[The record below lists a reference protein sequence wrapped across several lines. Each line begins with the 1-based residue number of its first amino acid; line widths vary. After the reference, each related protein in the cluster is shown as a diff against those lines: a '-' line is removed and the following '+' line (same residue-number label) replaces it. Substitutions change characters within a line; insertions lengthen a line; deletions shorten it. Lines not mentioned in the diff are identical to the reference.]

1 MTPASTGTG
10 IDTMRPLYRESSD
23 VQRVESG
30 NAGLWYDKFCDL
42 WPAGSDP
49 AKLGLGTE
57 KARWIKQVTVRP
69 VGDAELLQDHYAR
82 RRQLVERSGGRLLC
96 VRTTSRLVTGLG
108 RAHPVENG
116 FAWHPILG
124 TPYLPGSSLKGLL
137 RAWAQSTGD
146 VDARLGTPKG
156 RGDVMLLDALP
167 LVPVQLELDVMT
179 PHYGDYYGSHQPP
192 GDWMS
197 PTPVPFLVVA
207 PGAAFHFA
215 LIPRG
220 EQARASLDEIER
232 WLLGALG
239 ELGAGAKTAVGYGLF
254 GTNEAP
260 PPVAERWLDARAR
273 AQQRLAGMSEQAAL
287 DQARRIGKGEQIEGD
302 LELVRELL
310 IARYHEHWSRGRP
323 LVKTTP
329 HGAAKLKEHAA
340 YLQPPALEA
349 AAPEAPAGQSLAD
362 RPTDEEVAVIEGCRD
377 DKAGIKKIGE
387 QLMQGQGRISSPA
400 GRKAFLQAARAKL
413 AGTKAADEDW
423 LKRLSKFMRTLA

>member
-1 MTPASTGTG
+1 
-10 IDTMRPLYRESSD
+10 MRPLYRESSD
-23 VQRVESG
+23 VQRAEPG

-42 WPAGSDP
+42 WPAQPDP
-49 AKLGLGTE
+49 EKPGLGTK
-57 KARWIKQVTVRP
+57 KASWIEQVTRRP
-69 VGDAELLQDHYAR
+69 VGDAELLHDYYAR

-137 RAWAQSTGD
+137 RAWAQSTD
-146 VDARLGTPKG
+146 EVDARLGTPGG

-167 LVPVQLELDVMT
+167 LGPVQLELDVMT
-179 PHYGDYYGSHQPP
+179 PHYGDYYGSDQPP

-232 WLLGALG
+232 WLLGALA

-254 GTNEAP
+254 GMNEAP
-260 PPVAERWLDARAR
+260 PPVAPRWLDARAR
-273 AQQRLAGMSEQAAL
+273 AQQRLGGMSEQAAL
-287 DQARRIGKGEQIEGD
+287 EQARRIGNGEQIEGD
-302 LELVRELL
+302 PELVRELL
-310 IARYHEHWSRGRP
+310 IARYHEHWSRGLP
-323 LVKTTP
+323 LDKATR
-329 HGAAKLKEHAA
+329 HGFDKLKQYAA
-340 YLQPPALEA
+340 YLRPPALEA
-349 AAPEAPAGQSLAD
+349 VAPEAPAGLSLAD
-362 RPTDEEVAVIEGCRD
+362 RPTDDEAAVIEGCRD
-377 DKAGIKKIGE
+377 DKARIKEIGE

-400 GRKAFLQAARAKL
+400 GRKAFLQAAKAKL
-413 AGTKAADEDW
+413 ARTKKAADEDW

>member
-1 MTPASTGTG
+1 
-10 IDTMRPLYRESSD
+10 MRPLYRESINA
-23 VQRVESG
+23 QRVEPG

-42 WPAGSDP
+42 GQAQPDP
-49 AKLGLGTE
+49 TKPGLGTE
-57 KARWIKQVTVRP
+57 KAGWIKQVTRRP
-69 VGDAELLQDHYAR
+69 VGDAELLHDYYAR
-82 RRQLVERSGGRLLC
+82 RSQLVERSGGRLLC

-137 RAWAQSTGD
+137 RAWALTAQVE
-146 VDARLGTPKG
+146 VDARLGTPEG

-167 LVPVQLELDVMT
+167 LGPVQLELDVMT
-179 PHYGDYYGSHQPP
+179 PHYGDYYGSDQPP

-207 PGAAFHFA
+207 PGATFHFA

-273 AQQRLAGMSEQAAL
+273 AQQRLEGMSEQAAL
-287 DQARRIGKGEQIEGD
+287 EQARRIGKGEQIGD
-302 LELVRELL
+302 DPELVRELL
-310 IARYHEHWSRGRP
+310 IARYHEHWSRGRA
-323 LVKTTP
+323 LDKATP

-340 YLQPPALEA
+340 YLRPPALEA
-349 AAPEAPAGQSLAD
+349 VAPEAPAGRSLAD
-362 RPTDEEVAVIEGCRD
+362 RPTDEEAAVIEGCRD
-377 DKAGIKKIGE
+377 DKARIKEIGE
-387 QLMQGQGRISSPA
+387 QLMQGQGPISSSA
-400 GRKAFLQAARAKL
+400 GRKAFLQAAKAKL
-413 AGTKAADEDW
+413 ARTKKAADEDW